1 MGVLVRFESR
11 GMLLQREDFPAA
23 LRSLKKVARGAPE
36 LFRDRAAVMVAAD
49 LPAALEASDLAGT
62 LDSHGDLVAL
72 SYAGDKL
79 PPGAPDDFPLPL
91 VVPWKKLLRAA
102 AFEQHLEGAACAL
115 RATIDRGVVR
125 SQEVPVKVR
134 RFVQLGPV
142 PVVPLGESA
151 EIRLRYVS
159 DVEGDDV
166 AVAVKASDAFE
177 PIAVALASTRM
188 RPGDETTLTVR
199 ALADRQLYFDDVI
212 AAPLYGDAERVTV
225 RGHAS
230 LRLGVPEDLARAHE
244 LEACEHDP
252 GVGVYLGANKSAAA
266 LEDARRYCRRF
277 AREPGAAFLDRV
289 AEGRDL
295 PEALRAAG
303 FAPAVDAAGDLRA
316 LAFVA
321 SRLPGHERFVVGLLR
336 SFAGLTGARGAR
348 LRLAFDMTPRWW
360 TTLLF
365 DPGRLRRA
373 HEPRSA

>member
-1 MGVLVRFESR
+1 MAMMSTSTTRC
-11 GMLLQREDFPAA
+11 
-23 LRSLKKVARGAPE
+23 
-36 LFRDRAAVMVAAD
+36 
-49 LPAALEASDLAGT
+49 T
-62 LDSHGDLVAL
+62 
-72 SYAGDKL
+72 
-79 PPGAPDDFPLPL
+79 
-91 VVPWKKLLRAA
+91 
-102 AFEQHLEGAACAL
+102 
-115 RATIDRGVVR
+115 
-125 SQEVPVKVR
+125 R
-134 RFVQLGPV
+134 RLW
-142 PVVPLGESA
+142 
-151 EIRLRYVS
+151 VS
-159 DVEGDDV
+159 
-166 AVAVKASDAFE
+166 
-177 PIAVALASTRM
+177 ALATSARKLARLM
-188 RPGDETTLTVR
+188 NAPKKAIGCSDE
-199 ALADRQLYFDDVI
+199 LA
-212 AAPLYGDAERVTV
+212 
-225 RGHAS
+225 HAS

-289 AEGRDL
+289 AEAGTF

-373 HEPRSA
+373 HEPRTA